1 MIEIRNLH
9 KSFKKNHVLEGVD
22 FYATEGKITSILGPN
37 GSGKT
42 TLIKSILGLNTI
54 DAGEIVIQG
63 KSIKNSWDYRKHISY
78 LPQVGR
84 FPDNLKIGDVIS
96 MIKDVRGQESREKYL
111 MNLFELHK
119 HMDKK
124 LSQLS
129 GGTRQK
135 VNLVL
140 TFMFDTPLIILDEPT
155 VGLDPVAMIRLKD
168 LILEEKKKGKTV
180 LITTHIMELVEELTD
195 DLIFL
200 LEGKIY
206 FNGTISEMKKQT
218 GEHNLERSIAKILMS
233 TEGTE
238 MKIAS

>member
-9 KSFKKNHVLEGVD
+9 KSFKKNHVLQGVD
-22 FYATEGKITSILGPN
+22 FYTTKGKITSVLGPN

-42 TLIKSILGLNTI
+42 TMIKSVVGLNTI
-54 DAGEIVIQG
+54 DAGEIIVNG
-63 KSIKNSWDYRKHISY
+63 NSVKKSWNYRKSISY
-78 LPQVGR
+78 LPQVSR
-84 FPDNLKIGDVIS
+84 FPDNLKINDIIS
-96 MIKDVRGQESREKYL
+96 MIKDIRGQESREDF
-111 MNLFELHK
+111 LFDLFDLHK

-168 LILEEKKKGKTV
+168 LILEEKAKGKTI
-180 LITTHIMELVEELTD
+180 LITTHIMELVEEITD
-195 DLIFL
+195 DLVFL

-206 FNGTISEMKKQT
+206 FNGTIREMKKQT
-218 GEHNLERSIAKILMS
+218 GEHNLERCIAKILIS

>member
-9 KSFKKNHVLEGVD
+9 KSFKKNHVLQGID

-42 TLIKSILGLNTI
+42 TMIKSVVGLNTI
-54 DAGEIVIQG
+54 DAGEIIVNG
-63 KSIKNSWDYRKHISY
+63 KSVKNSWNYRRSISY
-78 LPQVGR
+78 LPQVSR
-84 FPDNLKIGDVIS
+84 FPDNLKINDIIS
-96 MIKDVRGQESREKYL
+96 MIKDIRGQESREDYL
-111 MNLFELHK
+111 IDLFDLHK
-119 HMDKK
+119 HMGTK

-168 LILEEKKKGKTV
+168 LILEEKAKGKTV
-180 LITTHIMELVEELTD
+180 LITTHIMELVEEITD

-206 FNGTISEMKKQT
+206 FKGSISEMKKQT

-233 TEGTE
+233 TEETE

>member
-9 KSFKKNHVLEGVD
+9 KSFKNNHVLQGVD
-22 FYATEGKITSILGPN
+22 FFASQNKITSILGPN

-42 TLIKSILGLNTI
+42 TMIKLILGLNTI
-54 DAGEIVIQG
+54 DAGDIRINGE
-63 KSIKNSWDYRKHISY
+63 SIKGQWDYKKNIGY

-84 FPDNLKIGDVIS
+84 FPDNLKIIDVVN
-96 MIKDVRGQESREKYL
+96 MVKDVRGGATRENFL
-111 MNLFELHK
+111 IELFDLEKHLH
-119 HMDKK
+119 KK

-140 TFMFDTPLIILDEPT
+140 TFMFDAPLLILDEPT
-155 VGLDPVAMIRLKD
+155 IGLDPVSMIRLKD
-168 LILEEKKKGKTV
+168 LIREERKNGKSI

-195 DLIFL
+195 DLVFL

-206 FNGTISEMKKQT
+206 FSGTIEKMKKQT
-218 GEHNLERSIAKILMS
+218 GELSLERCIARILINSSSPKMRVA
-233 TEGTE
+233 
-238 MKIAS
+238 I